1 MLWNGFSVDNIVD
14 NLPWCCLFI
23 AKYTLYLV
31 SATGNGSHFQ
41 HAASEICY
49 SAMLRMFTF
58 PCDGLTYL
66 SASIVMDFPKSRVSD
81 PIFSKS
87 QFEIKGAKSLLP
99 LACYGNVYISYKE
112 KHITGGWFFLGSY
125 IVTLYFKGKVVFV
138 LSKVSHKAV
147 VHRMLEKHLS
157 GL

>member
-1 MLWNGFSVDNIVD
+1 MTIYHDAAF
-14 NLPWCCLFI
+14 FK

-31 SATGNGSHFQ
+31 SASGNWSHFQ
-41 HAASEICY
+41 PAASEICY
-49 SAMLRMFTF
+49 SAMLSVFTF

-66 SASIVMDFPKSRVSD
+66 SASIVTDFPKSRVSD

-87 QFEIKGAKSLLP
+87 QYEIEGAKSLLP

-112 KHITGGWFFLGSY
+112 KHITEGWFLGSY
-125 IVTLYFKGKVVFV
+125 IVTLYFKRKVVCVF
-138 LSKVSHKAV
+138 SKVSHEAV
-147 VHRMLEKHLS
+147 FHGMLEKHLS